1 MRNKYNFLLDACPEY
16 LDSAEVENSGILDKL
31 MEEIPDTMSKTNR
44 IKLFKAKLKEIF
56 YVEGQKYPRWIQESE
71 WPLTKTGKSTKFL
84 RQKSACKGEVCYYYF
99 LDMDIREE
107 IEVMQSY

>member
-84 RQKSACKGEVCYYYF
+84 RQQSACKGEVCFYYF
-99 LDMDIREE
+99 LDMDTREE